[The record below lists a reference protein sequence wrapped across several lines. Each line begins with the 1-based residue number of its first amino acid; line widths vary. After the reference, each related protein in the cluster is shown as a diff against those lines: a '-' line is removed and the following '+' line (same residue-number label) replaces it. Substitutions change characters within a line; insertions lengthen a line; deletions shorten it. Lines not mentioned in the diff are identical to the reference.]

1 MRLFNLVLVPLISS
15 LIIYI
20 LPVDKKIRNYLT
32 IFVQVIIM
40 GLVGYELF
48 FVEGVY
54 VESMSLHSI
63 DIGVKLRWDY
73 MSSIMVSLS
82 SILFFTSSIYG
93 FDKKHSDRLFV
104 FLFLA
109 LEGIINGIFLSADF
123 FNIYLLVEAASIVV
137 AVLIMY
143 KKDATSIYDGM
154 LYLMVNLTAMVF
166 FLFGVGYMYKIFG
179 SFDLMYIASKIPLI
193 EDKSILA
200 MPFSFLLTGVSL
212 KSALMPLFSWLPKAH
227 ASPSAPAPV
236 SAILSGIFVKTG
248 VYMLIRLYTI
258 FGVAFN
264 LADFFFELGLITAIL
279 GAVFAFSQTDIKLM
293 LSYHTVSQVGL
304 IVTAISMQN
313 EYSNQGAYYHIFTH
327 GVFKVLLILT
337 ASVLVNVYKT
347 RNMKKMKGLWHYS
360 KTLSIFIIIGI
371 ISITGAPLT
380 SGGFSKGLIAKAFHG
395 GTLEIV
401 YVVISMVTMI
411 SFSKFI
417 GILFAREFNGYSY
430 KTSNNE
436 YISLHILAVLSIVV
450 GVFGRELLQLF
461 TASGAGYDYHIDLVH
476 VLKYV
481 VEFCASYLLYKFLIK
496 REKML
501 KYIKSIELTFNQV
514 VLSMIAFFMLVMVY
528 YNF

>member
-1 MRLFNLVLVPLISS
+1 MRLFNLVLIPIISA

-20 LPVDKKIRNYLT
+20 LPARKRLRNFLT
-32 IFVQVIIM
+32 IFVQILIM
-40 GLVGYELF
+40 VLVGYELF
-48 FVEGVY
+48 AVKGVY
-54 VESMSLHSI
+54 IESMSVHSI

-93 FDKKHSDRLFV
+93 LDKKHSDRLFV

-179 SFDLMYIASKIPLI
+179 SFNLMYIASKIPEI
-193 EDKSILA
+193 EDASILA

-258 FGVAFN
+258 FGMAFN
-264 LADFFFELGLITAIL
+264 LSDFFFELGLITAVL

-327 GVFKVLLILT
+327 GVFKVLLILA

-347 RNMKKMKGLWHYS
+347 RNMKKMKGLWQYS
-360 KTLSIFIIIGI
+360 KTLSIFIIVGI

-380 SGGFSKGLIAKAFHG
+380 SGGFSKGMISMAFHG
-395 GTLEIV
+395 GVLEIV
-401 YVVISMVTMI
+401 YIVISMVTMV
-411 SFSKFI
+411 SFSKFM
-417 GILFAREFNGYSY
+417 GILFAREFNGFSY
-430 KTSNNE
+430 KPTINE
-436 YISLHILAVLSIVV
+436 YTSLTILAILSIAV
-450 GVFGRELLQLF
+450 GVFGRELLEVF
-461 TASGAGYDYHIDLVH
+461 TETKLGYDYHVE
-476 VLKYV
+476 VVKFLKYV
-481 VEFCASYLLYKFLIK
+481 IEFIASYFIYKFFIK

-501 KYIKSIELTFNQV
+501 KYIKSLELTFNQV

-528 YNF
+528 YKF